1 MKKRSEKAALW
12 SALVFPGAGHLLLK
26 MYARG
31 ALLLGTT
38 IVALAYIVHS
48 LFARGL
54 VDQVNDL
61 VDKSLSGESN
71 LDLDAMMKLLDLGPD
86 PISVEL
92 ASWLIVACWIYGI
105 FDSYRQGARQ
115 DLGAT

>member
-12 SALVFPGAGHLLLK
+12 SALVFPGAGHMLLK

-31 ALLLGTT
+31 ALLLATT
-38 IVALAYIVHS
+38 VVALGYIVHS

-54 VDQVNDL
+54 VDQVNDM
-61 VDKSLSGESN
+61 VYKSLSGE
-71 LDLDAMMKLLDLGPD
+71 LTPDLGTTMKLIDIGPD
-86 PISVEL
+86 PIGVEL
-92 ASWLIVACWIYGI
+92 ASWLIVACWLYGI

>member
-12 SALVFPGAGHLLLK
+12 SALAFPGAGHFLLK

-54 VDQVNDL
+54 VDQVNSF
-61 VDKSLSGESN
+61 VDKSLSGE
-71 LDLDAMMKLLDLGPD
+71 LTPDLGTAMKLIDIGPD
-86 PISVEL
+86 PIGVEL
-92 ASWLIVACWIYGI
+92 ASWLIVGCWIYGI
-105 FDSYRQGARQ
+105 FDSYRQGARL
-115 DLGAT
+115 DRGAN